1 MQVGISDEER
11 DALIAFLRERINSER
26 LPRSSRLPL
35 KRFLSKIE
43 PVHSPRRKHS
53 TSARNA
59 GDDLTRTALTAVA
72 MPTAVSSPP

>member
-11 DALIAFLRERINSER
+11 NALIAFLRERINSER

-43 PVHSPRRKHS
+43 PVHSSRRKHS
-53 TSARNA
+53 ASARNA
-59 GDDLTRTALTAVA
+59 GDDLTALTAVA
-72 MPTAVSSPP
+72 MPAAVSSPA